1 MLTSEDV
8 HFRIRISC
16 PHHREIKLVDD
27 GNPQLVTEYHLSTV
41 MGSILCAVPIYT
53 RLIVVTL
60 AAELLQLAANI
71 STSYGD
77 SLLSPPWL
85 VSLYTLS
92 SILVTIAILW
102 DSHSAKRW
110 ADKGNFVRVR
120 DWGVGTD
127 DLNSVSGPIHRSA
140 DHQGLISDAQV

>member
-1 MLTSEDV
+1 MCVPELVTIIRPSESG
-8 HFRIRISC
+8 R
-16 PHHREIKLVDD
+16 
-27 GNPQLVTEYHLSTV
+27 PQFFTEYHRSTI
-41 MGSILCAVPIYT
+41 MGSIICALPVHAK
-53 RLIVVTL
+53 LMVVTL

-77 SLLSPPWL
+77 PLLSPPWL

-127 DLNSVSGPIHRSA
+127 DLNSVSDPIY
-140 DHQGLISDAQV
+140 SDAQV